1 MQFSEDDG
9 DVSGDLLLDNVE
21 IFDGRHN
28 LGRGYV
34 FIDRGKIVSVGIGPF
49 PKHYKSR

>member
-21 IFDGRHN
+21 IFDGRHTSDVDMF
-28 LGRGYV
+28 LLTV
-34 FIDRGKIVSVGIGPF
+34 EKLCLSA
-49 PKHYKSR
+49 